1 MLLVTGNLVTSN
13 NGQCMKLYNSVGYH
27 KVTDLHT
34 CIDVIQYAAGNWYL
48 VTSNRHCM
56 ELYKSV
62 GYHKV
67 TDLHTCI
74 DVIQYA
80 AGNR

>member
-13 NGQCMKLYNSVGYH
+13 GHCMELYNLVGYLH
-27 KVTDLHT
+27 AKLLFNTLLVT
-34 CIDVIQYAAGNWYL
+34 GNL

-56 ELYKSV
+56 ELYNLV

-67 TDLHTCI
+67 TDLLASCKA
-74 DVIQYA
+74 VIQYTS
-80 AGNR
+80 GNR